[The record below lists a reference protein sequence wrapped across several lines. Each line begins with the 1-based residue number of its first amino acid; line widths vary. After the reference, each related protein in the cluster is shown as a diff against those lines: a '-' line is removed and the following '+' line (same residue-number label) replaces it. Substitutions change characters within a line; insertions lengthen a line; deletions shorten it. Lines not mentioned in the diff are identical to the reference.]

1 MKATKLFL
9 GMLAVAGMLFTT
21 SCSKED
27 VNVDSS
33 SEYVS
38 ASFNIGAAGVMGTR
52 AIGEGTLIDKVAC
65 AVYDENGVELE
76 NLYEI
81 VDFDQATGKAVY
93 NVRLAKG
100 QDYRVAF
107 FAYNEAAAAYNVDDL
122 KSVKILAA
130 ESNVEGRDAFTN
142 YQDIEA
148 AELTNLS
155 NVEKTVVL
163 KRPFAQLNLGIDAAE
178 VLDAAKAGIIVSKS
192 QITVSNVYN
201 AFSAFANTVATDA
214 TLGSKTFALNEVPA
228 ENLYVN
234 GNAYQYLALNYILVG
249 DQNQEKS
256 LTDVEFVWETA
267 DGKTNLPTTHF
278 INIPVQRNYR
288 TNILGRLLTTPAEFT
303 IEIDADFQEPDYVE
317 DVVSVVTKTASTAA
331 ELASLINNAAE
342 GQTIINLTAN
352 ITSNEVVV
360 LDQLQDRQI
369 LVNGNGKTVNAS
381 FFVKGHADHVGI
393 EGLSFDNVRFDYT
406 GSESDIF
413 TLGDRTADGRYV
425 HNVIFNDC
433 YFRGSDKVAI
443 RPYQSFDIAAYN
455 CEAIALHSFIQAT
468 GGNDIKIS
476 GCLINAKRGMSLGT
490 TTNVVVENTFINAA
504 DDKYGIRADVIDGN
518 SGLKIIDSKI
528 SAFIPVVV
536 RNSNNAANV
545 ESYVVTFEGNNV
557 LEKMGG
563 SEYHVAIANEEYD
576 TVGDTLTPITGAD
589 VTGANASWTI
599 FK

>member
-52 AIGEGTLIDKVAC
+52 AIGEGTLINKVAC
-65 AVYDENGVELE
+65 AVYDENGEELPALYQIVPFE
-76 NLYEI
+76 N
-81 VDFDQATGKAVY
+81 GKAVY

-107 FAYNEAAAAYNVDDL
+107 FAYNEEAAAYNVDDL

-163 KRPFAQLNLGIDAAE
+163 KRPFAQLNLGIDAVEA
-178 VLDAAKAGIIVSKS
+178 VDAAKAGIIVSESK
-192 QITVSNVYN
+192 ITVSNVYD

-214 TLGSKTFALNEVPA
+214 NLGSKTFALNEVPA
-228 ENLYVN
+228 ETLYVN
-234 GNAYQYLALNYILVG
+234 GSAYKYLALNYILVG

-256 LTDVEFVWETA
+256 LTDVEFVWKTA

-288 TNILGRLLTTPAEFT
+288 TNILGKLLTTPAEFT
-303 IEIDADFQEPDYVE
+303 IKIDADFETPDYVE

-352 ITSNEVVV
+352 ITSNEVIV

-369 LVNGNGKTVNAS
+369 LVNGNGKTVDAS
-381 FFVKGHADHVGI
+381 FFVKGHAAYVGI
-393 EGLSFDNVRFDYT
+393 EGLSFDNVTFCYT

-413 TLGDRTADGRYV
+413 TLGDKSATGRYV

-433 YFRGSDKVAI
+433 NFKGAEKVAI

-455 CEAIALHSFIQAT
+455 CEAFGLHSFMQAT

-476 GCLINAKRGMSLGT
+476 GCAINAKRGMSLGT

-528 SAFIPVVV
+528 YAFIPVVV

-557 LEKMGG
+557 LENNGG
-563 SEYHVAIANEEYD
+563 SEYHVAIAEEEYD
-576 TVGDTLTPITGAD
+576 TVGETLTPIAGAD
-589 VTGANASWTI
+589 VTGANASWAI